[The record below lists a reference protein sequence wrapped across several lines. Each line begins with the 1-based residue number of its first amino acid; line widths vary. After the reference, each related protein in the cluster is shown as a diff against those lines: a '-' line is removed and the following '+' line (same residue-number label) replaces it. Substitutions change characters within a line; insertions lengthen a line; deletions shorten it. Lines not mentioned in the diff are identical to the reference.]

1 MFLQDEQTKESGL
14 SLESAIKAAAT
25 EVSNMKQTIFDF
37 ETKFMKINREV
48 LGQTAIYAKDMTNAF
63 AGAYG
68 DVVSIGGSLDDI
80 ANTFSSINKVMQSNT
95 MLSSQQLTSFV
106 ALEKSAGLTAD
117 QMGEMVEAFD
127 TIGYGVDSTIETLD
141 AMATKARSLGLNV
154 AQFMGTVAK
163 NIKLVNAY
171 NYKDGVEGFTRMAA
185 RAQSLRIDMTSVNK
199 LAGDLLNP
207 EKAIELAAEFQNLG
221 GAIGALGDP
230 FQLMNMAQ
238 NDMEGLQNAIVDA
251 AKSSVMFNRETG
263 KYQISATEM
272 RRLRAQADA
281 LGMSYEDLAN
291 TAVKAKQEQQ
301 AMDELRF
308 TDLSDEQKQLVSNLA
323 QLNKNGELTLQ
334 IPGVKDAVK
343 LSELSSDQLKE
354 TYDKLKEQQKDG
366 GLDALGVAR
375 EQLGL
380 LRTIAATLGGGAAKV
395 TGAVALS
402 DTFQGFRDEAK
413 EAMDYTYEQLTSKI
427 SVEKL
432 SNKIDE
438 SVGGIFDMVGGA
450 LTGLAGEFIDVDN
463 AANLAKEGLKKVKE
477 SLEDVF
483 NTGGGTGFNSSQ
495 TQYSRSNQGLE
506 NIDNAANLAK
516 EGLKKIKETGEGTGF
531 NSSQTQ
537 YSKPNQGLEIT
548 PTTNNVQKI
557 EITDLTVNHSGTI
570 RLEGVGSTINF
581 STMPE
586 SELRI
591 LSQRIKDILSPELLG
606 N

>member
-506 NIDNAANLAK
+506 
-516 EGLKKIKETGEGTGF
+516 
-531 NSSQTQ
+531 
-537 YSKPNQGLEIT
+537 IT

>member
-1 MFLQDEQTKESGL
+1 MFLQDEQTKDSGL
-14 SLESAIKAAAT
+14 SLENAIKAAAT
-25 EVSNMKQTIFDF
+25 EVNNMKQTIFDF

-141 AMATKARSLGLNV
+141 AMSTKARSLGLNV

-251 AKSSVMFNRETG
+251 AKSSVMFNKETG
-263 KYQISATEM
+263 KYQISSTEM
-272 RRLRAQADA
+272 RRLRSQADA

-291 TAVKAKQEQQ
+291 TAVKARQEQQ

-375 EQLGL
+375 EQLGI
-380 LRTIAATLGGGAAKV
+380 LRNIAATLGGGAAKV

-402 DTFQGFRDEAK
+402 DTFQSFRNEVK
-413 EAMDYTYEQLTSKI
+413 ESLDYTYEQLTSKI

-477 SLEDVF
+477 SLENVF